1 MQRKSFYDLG
11 LQILRSKN
19 FVMSLFVFKSF
30 LFPSPLTHTGSAWL
44 FSISKSPCRF
54 RWCTDHKRQDEETTI
69 GKISCRS
76 NYIQFGRQWFCICSA
91 CPHSHGKKSLGF
103 TGFPSSVRHL
113 VVPAVT
119 KNRMGFAQV
128 TQSSWRAL
136 KTEKVLEIDWIQ
148 WENPGTQQALQQH

>member
-11 LQILRSKN
+11 LQILCSKN
-19 FVMSLFVFKSF
+19 FSMSLFVFKSF

-113 VVPAVT
+113 AVPAVT